1 MGVCTPAP
9 IFLSIYRALSHAI
22 SRDVF
27 LRSCDLLNPLVYQRY
42 SLYMLLDFIWLSFQ
56 QHKNEEPMQKKK
68 KIRKLSILVQIM
80 LSVEGETGIIISD
93 FAVCQVSGGVKR

>member
-1 MGVCTPAP
+1 
-9 IFLSIYRALSHAI
+9 
-22 SRDVF
+22 
-27 LRSCDLLNPLVYQRY
+27 
-42 SLYMLLDFIWLSFQ
+42 
-56 QHKNEEPMQKKK
+56 MQKKK